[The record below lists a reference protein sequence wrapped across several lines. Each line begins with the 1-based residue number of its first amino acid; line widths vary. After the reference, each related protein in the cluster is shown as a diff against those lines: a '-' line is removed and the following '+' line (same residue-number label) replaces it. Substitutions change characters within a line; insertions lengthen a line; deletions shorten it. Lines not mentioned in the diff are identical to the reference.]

1 MERPTILRTES
12 VAIESVTP
20 HPMNARRGNIQRL
33 ESSLRQF
40 GQYAPVMVQEG
51 TGHILKGNNTWRVL
65 RDKLGASHILAQF
78 VTCTDE
84 TARLI
89 LAVDNR
95 TSDGSDYD
103 QKALLALLE
112 VLAEDDML
120 IASGYDQDDVDALV
134 YQFES
139 ELPDEMETDL
149 LGETAEDS
157 PPPVLA
163 HSADAVPAGPTLAD
177 RGREY
182 DESPTRMIMMNFTVP
197 QYTYVMNHVDEMARA
212 WDLAGPADVLLRL
225 IELETEVDSPT
236 PD

>member
-1 MERPTILRTES
+1 MEHPKILRTES

-20 HPMNARRGNIQRL
+20 HPLNARRGNIQRL
-33 ESSLRQF
+33 EASLRQF
-40 GQYAPVMVQEG
+40 GQYAPVMVQES

-65 RDKLGASHILAQF
+65 RDKLGATHVLAQF
-78 VTCTDE
+78 VSCTDE
-84 TARLI
+84 TARLV

-112 VLAEDDML
+112 VLAEDDAL

-139 ELPDEMETDL
+139 DLPDEVEPDL

-157 PPPVLA
+157 PPPA
-163 HSADAVPAGPTLAD
+163 FDNSAEAAASGPTLAD

-182 DESPTRMIMMNFTVP
+182 DASPTRMIMMNFTVP
-197 QYTYVMNHVDEMARA
+197 QYTYVMNHIDDMARA
-212 WDLAGPADVLLRL
+212 WDLPGPADVLLRL
-225 IELETEVDSPT
+225 IELETEEDSPT